1 MHMASILERKVLM
14 PLIWAASSSS
24 RTASILRPCLEFISS
39 AVAVRKIMTMNSAEE
54 KSVERKVPT
63 SPLESAFQSP
73 NRVVLSG
80 MLATPFAPSSRKSLP
95 PTLMVSCKLLKINR
109 IASPTPSVA
118 MQK

>member
-39 AVAVRKIMTMNSAEE
+39 AVAVRKMTTMTSEPL
-54 KSVERKVPT
+54 KVVC
-63 SPLESAFQSP
+63 
-73 NRVVLSG
+73 RG

-95 PTLMVSCKLLKINR
+95 PTLMVSCKLLKISR